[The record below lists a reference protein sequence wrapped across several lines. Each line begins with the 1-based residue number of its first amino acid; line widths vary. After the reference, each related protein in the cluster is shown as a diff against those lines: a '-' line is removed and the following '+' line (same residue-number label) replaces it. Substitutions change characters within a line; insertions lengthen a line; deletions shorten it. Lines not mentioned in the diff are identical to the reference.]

1 MRKVVRKAGEFMQ
14 ISTMTDGAFSKKTVR
29 KNGFQRSCVKEYAY
43 QLSKRVHNIGRNTEL
58 HFMF

>member
-1 MRKVVRKAGEFMQ
+1 MQ